1 MSPLYNVF
9 RFKTEENL
17 DFYEHYLSTKH
28 WHRYMNEVANYGA
41 RSDRMAISS
50 SDLLNL
56 PLPYPSQK
64 EQEKIS
70 EFLSG
75 VDKKIDLL
83 SKKKKWLVKYK
94 KALMQKIFS
103 QEIRFKDE
111 NGQDY
116 PEWKEKKLGELGEFR
131 TSSVDKIIK
140 PDEIEVYL
148 VNYMNVYR
156 HEEISIKTKPS
167 LSKTSVKPAQL
178 VSSNL
183 QAGDILFTPS
193 SETPSDIGHSVVVRD
208 NLEDTVFSYHLVRF
222 RPLTGLS
229 QDYSNYF
236 CNDQKVL
243 RQFAEYAQGAT
254 RFTISR
260 EAFQNI
266 TVIIPFSL
274 KEQQKIAD
282 LLNSIDEKIE
292 AEERKLE
299 KAKEFKKA
307 LLQQMFV

>member
-1 MSPLYNVF
+1 
-9 RFKTEENL
+9 
-17 DFYEHYLSTKH
+17 
-28 WHRYMNEVANYGA
+28 
-41 RSDRMAISS
+41 
-50 SDLLNL
+50 
-56 PLPYPSQK
+56 
-64 EQEKIS
+64 
-70 EFLSG
+70 
-75 VDKKIDLL
+75 
-83 SKKKKWLVKYK
+83 
-94 KALMQKIFS
+94 
-103 QEIRFKDE
+103 
-111 NGQDY
+111 
-116 PEWKEKKLGELGEFR
+116 
-131 TSSVDKIIK
+131 
-140 PDEIEVYL
+140 
-148 VNYMNVYR
+148 
-156 HEEISIKTKPS
+156 
-167 LSKTSVKPAQL
+167 
-178 VSSNL
+178 
-183 QAGDILFTPS
+183 
-193 SETPSDIGHSVVVRD
+193 
-208 NLEDTVFSYHLVRF
+208 VRF